1 MASQV
6 ELLVEEI
13 KESLNK
19 NRNCS
24 QEDEVK
30 VMQAMLN
37 DKDFKVDL
45 YNRKGEVN
53 EYCPAKEFKRME
65 SSIIASALK
74 ISKDEA
80 ASLMDDYQVSKSEAE
95 AMVNISKQFINTY
108 VDTDRKMSLGSR
120 TDRHLQIGKK
130 VVPERSRPCP
140 KKIGVSEDGK
150 SIYESPIV
158 TKPEHITLKV
168 YALEPGGTE
177 EI

>member
-6 ELLVEEI
+6 EQLVEEI
-13 KESLNK
+13 RGSLNRNK
-19 NRNCS
+19 NCS
-24 QEDEVK
+24 QEDEVR

-45 YNRKGEVN
+45 YGRNGKVT
-53 EYCPAKEFKRME
+53 EYCPAQEFKRME
-65 SSIIASALK
+65 SSIISSALR

-80 ASLMDDYQVSKSEAE
+80 ASLMDDYSVSKSEAE
-95 AMVNISKQFINTY
+95 VMVNLSKQFINTY
-108 VDTDRKMSLGSR
+108 VDTDRKISLGSR
-120 TDRHLQIGKK
+120 TDRHLQLSKK

-168 YALEPGGTE
+168 HTLEPGGTE